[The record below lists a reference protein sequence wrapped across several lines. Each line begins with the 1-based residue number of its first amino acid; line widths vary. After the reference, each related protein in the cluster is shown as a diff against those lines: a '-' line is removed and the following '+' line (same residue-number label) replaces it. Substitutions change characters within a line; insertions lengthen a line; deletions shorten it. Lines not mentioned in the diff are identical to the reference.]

1 MIFTRTG
8 PSNRPTNLGSYFIYR
23 TALVMILLFA
33 VITLITLLLIRK
45 NIKEQ
50 LLSLQKSATQ
60 ILAEEARVRGA
71 SLKIVLQ
78 TAATYWAS
86 GTFSTALHEGF
97 QSFGHAL
104 IQSEPSLLS
113 FWIVDGSTGKVKG
126 ATPMNRA
133 ILGYDCSYLLP
144 KTQHSSRP
152 FYWSSIGLNPFFANP
167 VFSLSL
173 EAGKDLCIGWIDPQL
188 FLQDFT
194 LPRYGEAHFLDVFA
208 CDNEGN
214 LVVHRE
220 PRFVIRR
227 ENIRTIPAVRNTLDG
242 NVPSLSIVESSIF
255 GEGRMIVTTAPVEES
270 RWVVGVVQEEKRI
283 QIQPLTLLSWGIAFL
298 AFFSLLSLLTAR
310 QVSRLLCKEL
320 QPFTE
325 SIEAISKG
333 TYSLPL
339 PPQRFKE
346 LETLRVAFQSMAE
359 AVQEREK
366 QLAESSIFI
375 RTVLDTIPVEVF
387 WKDLDLKY
395 RGCNRRFLQD
405 TGKKTTESL
414 VGLDDYAMPWKD
426 QAELYR
432 SEDRSVIQSGEAK
445 IGLEHSHT
453 LADGTRVW
461 HLTTKIP
468 LKNTEGTIIG
478 VLGTTID
485 ITPLKEREEEI
496 KALNAELE
504 RRVRERTEDLQ
515 KANEELRNVLTNLS
529 RTQDRLLQ
537 AEKLSVLGRLSAGIA
552 HELNTPLGAILSSTH
567 SLSQLMEH
575 FIEKEL
581 PYFYSLPEEDRVFY
595 LWVFK
600 TIRSTPAFT
609 NLLTEEESSLFTNR
623 LREAGVYDPEEA
635 LELLEDLSPSI
646 SAYLDILLPA
656 LKDPH
661 RRELLHHVSQSLNLF
676 RSILVI
682 DLAAQKASSVV
693 QALRRYLKAETPIER
708 GIVEIERDIETVL
721 VLLQNRI
728 KDGVRIVRKY
738 GGVQAWGSSAQLTQ
752 VWLNLINNAL
762 QAMNYEGELILETKQ
777 EGSFVSVSIIDN
789 GPGIPEEIKPFI
801 FEPFFTTK
809 KQEEGIGIG
818 LEICRSIVR
827 EHGGSITF
835 ESSPGRTRFTVTL
848 ASFDPAVP
856 PHTSCT

>member
-1 MIFTRTG
+1 MLIFRG
-8 PSNRPTNLGSYFIYR
+8 VGKSNKPTNLGAYFIYR

-33 VITLITLLLIRK
+33 VITLITLLFLRK
-45 NIKEQ
+45 SSKEQ
-50 LLSLQKSATQ
+50 LLSLQRSATQ

-78 TAATYWAS
+78 TASAYWAS

-97 QSFGHAL
+97 QSFGQAL
-104 IQSEPSLLS
+104 IQSEPSFLS
-113 FWIVDGSTGKVKG
+113 LWIVDGSTGKVKG
-126 ATPMNRA
+126 ATPMDRA

-144 KTQHSSRP
+144 AKQVNSRQIH
-152 FYWSSIGLNPFFANP
+152 WSPIGLNPFFANP

-173 EAGKDLCIGWIDPQL
+173 EAGKDICIGWIDPQL

-208 CDNEGN
+208 CDSEGN

-227 ENIRTIPAVRNTLDG
+227 ENIRAVPAVRHTLEKH
-242 NVPSLSIVESSIF
+242 VPSFSIVESSIF

-270 RWVVGVVQEEKRI
+270 EWVVGVVQEEKRI
-283 QIQPLTLLSWGIAFL
+283 EIHPFTLIAWGSAF
-298 AFFSLLSLLTAR
+298 FIVFSLLSLFTAR
-310 QVSRLLCKEL
+310 QVSRAVSKEF

-325 SIEAISKG
+325 SIEAVSKG
-333 TYSLPL
+333 NYMLPI
-339 PPQRFKE
+339 PPQRFEE
-346 LETLRVAFQSMAE
+346 LEALRVSFQSMAE

-366 QLAESSIFI
+366 QLAESNTFI

-387 WKDLDLKY
+387 WKDLDLKFQ
-395 RGCNRRFLQD
+395 GCNRLFLRD
-405 TGKKTTESL
+405 TGKERIEEF

-432 SEDRSVIQSGEAK
+432 SEDREVIRSGQAK
-445 IGLEHSHT
+445 VGLEHFHT
-453 LADGTRVW
+453 LADGSRVW

-468 LKNTEGTIIG
+468 LKNPKGEIIG

-485 ITPLKEREEEI
+485 ITTLKEREEEI
-496 KALNAELE
+496 RALNAELE
-504 RRVRERTEDLQ
+504 RRVEERTEDLL
-515 KANEELRNVLTNLS
+515 KANEELRNVLANLS
-529 RTQDRLLQ
+529 KTQERLLQ

-567 SLSQLMEH
+567 SFGQLMEH

-581 PYFYSLPEEDRVFY
+581 PYFCSLLEEDREFY

-609 NLLTEEESSLFTNR
+609 HLLSEEEISLLTKQ

-635 LELLEDLSPSI
+635 VELLEDLSPSI
-646 SAYLDILLPA
+646 SPYLDILVTA

-661 RRELLHHVSQSLNLF
+661 KRELLHHISQSLNLF
-676 RSILVI
+676 RSIQVI

-693 QALRRYLKAETPIER
+693 QALRRYLKSEPQLER
-708 GIVEIERDIETVL
+708 GMVEVERDIETVL

-728 KDGVRIVRKY
+728 KDGVRIVRRY
-738 GGVQAWGSSAQLTQ
+738 GGVHAWGSSAQLTQ

-762 QAMNYEGELILETKQ
+762 QAMNYQGELILETKQ
-777 EGSFVSVSIIDN
+777 EGALVLVSVIDN

-809 KQEEGIGIG
+809 KQGEGIGIG

-848 ASFDPAVP
+848 AAFEPEVP
-856 PHTSCT
+856 PHT